1 MNDERAEPQVPIGS
15 AAGLGV
21 DVPADETAAV
31 AEPTADVAAG
41 DAPSEDVPAPAAAPA
56 EEPRPSY
63 PQPPVSGYG
72 YTGAYATSDVDGGL
86 AADVYGRPAVNDGYA
101 SGGGYGPAAGS
112 GGDTAVYGSASD
124 TSVYGAPGFAPPTP
138 PGTYGNYGGAFG
150 PPPATP
156 ATTATPWGRVIGVS
170 LIVALLAGLLGGVGG
185 YLFARAADDA
195 TVTNS
200 GIDLGS
206 PTSGVTTRPPESV
219 AGIAAA
225 VSPSVVSIEVSSSS
239 GGSTGSGFV
248 IDSSGYLLT
257 NNHVVASAASG
268 GSIEVSFADGTQE
281 SAEIVGRSA
290 SYDLAVLK
298 VDRDGLPEATL
309 GDSDAV
315 VVGDPVVA
323 IGSPLGLEGTVT
335 SGIISAKDR
344 PVTAGGGDGTD
355 RSFISALQTDAAIN
369 PGNSGGPLVDSA
381 AAVVGINSAIATLGG
396 SGSTASG
403 SIGLGFS
410 IPINQARRVAE
421 DLIRTGT
428 ASFPVIGATVDG
440 AYQGNGARVSEVTAG
455 GPAASAGLRA
465 GDVIVAADGQAI
477 NGSDDL
483 IVYIRS
489 QNPGDVVTFDVQ
501 RGGQT
506 QEIPVTLG
514 SAEG

>member
-1 MNDERAEPQVPIGS
+1 MNDERAESQAPIR

-21 DVPADETAAV
+21 DVPAE
-31 AEPTADVAAG
+31 
-41 DAPSEDVPAPAAAPA
+41 DASAPAFDTPAAADNDGIAPDGPA
-56 EEPRPSY
+56 LDVTPAGTDPDSVESSAPA
-63 PQPPVSGYG
+63 SGYG
-72 YTGAYATSDVDGGL
+72 YAAGYATSDVEGAPL
-86 AADVYGRPAVNDGYA
+86 ASDVYSRPAVNDGYA
-101 SGGGYGPAAGS
+101 VRGGYGAVGAGDTAAYGS
-112 GGDTAVYGSASD
+112 ATDTAVYGS
-124 TSVYGAPGFAPPTP
+124 PGFPP
-138 PGTYGNYGGAFG
+138 PGGYGNYGGGYGTPPA
-150 PPPATP
+150 PPAT
-156 ATTATPWGRVIGVS
+156 TSTPWGRVIGVS
-170 LIVALLAGLLGGVGG
+170 LIVALIAGLLGGVGG
-185 YLFARAADDA
+185 YLLARVADDA
-195 TVTNS
+195 TVTDS
-200 GIDLGS
+200 GIDLGT
-206 PTSGVTTRPPESV
+206 PTSGVTSRPPESI

-257 NNHVVASAASG
+257 NNHVVASAANG

-281 SAEIVGRSA
+281 PAEIVGRSA

-381 AAVVGINSAIATLGG
+381 GAVVGINSAIATLGG

-440 AYQGNGARVSEVTAG
+440 AYQGNGARVSELTPG

-465 GDVIVAADGQAI
+465 GDVIVAADGQSI

-489 QNPGDVVTFDVQ
+489 QNPDDVVTFEVQ